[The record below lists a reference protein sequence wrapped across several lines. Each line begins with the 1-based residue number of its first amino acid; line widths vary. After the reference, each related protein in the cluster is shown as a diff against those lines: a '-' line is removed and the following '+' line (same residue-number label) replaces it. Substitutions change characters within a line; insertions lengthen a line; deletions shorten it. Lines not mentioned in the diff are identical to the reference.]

1 MSCIP
6 NVSDGKVGRL
16 TDIAYVYLRSFPLFR
31 REQHTAIK
39 KFPPLIRSV
48 HPEYRDYFMVGEC
61 VRFLFTSC
69 EESQTNEW
77 AQRTSEFAILHNKWI
92 KIVQAN
98 QPWSNLYLFHKYQFC
113 SLSHC
118 GCLGMVQILL
128 SSACIVQSMINEHE
142 HEQTNT
148 TVLHLNYTWVTMM
161 SSESH
166 VVAVS
171 TRLPRGTRDYIHFV
185 SSLSSICTQSP
196 TTSSPSSTSHIPLR
210 VIDDHISTSIQY

>member
-1 MSCIP
+1 MLS
-6 NVSDGKVGRL
+6 SVGFQVKTLENRNYSL
-16 TDIAYVYLRSFPLFR
+16 TKTEGTCWLATVL
-31 REQHTAIK
+31 
-39 KFPPLIRSV
+39 
-48 HPEYRDYFMVGEC
+48 YFC
-61 VRFLFTSC
+61 
-69 EESQTNEW
+69 
-77 AQRTSEFAILHNKWI
+77 
-92 KIVQAN
+92 
-98 QPWSNLYLFHKYQFC
+98 LFHKYQFC

-128 SSACIVQSMINEHE
+128 SSAGIVESMINEHE
-142 HEQTNT
+142 HEQANT

-185 SSLSSICTQSP
+185 SSLSSIYTQSP
-196 TTSSPSSTSHIPLR
+196 TTSSPYSTSHIPLR

>member
-1 MSCIP
+1 MLS
-6 NVSDGKVGRL
+6 SVGSQVKTLEKRNYSL
-16 TDIAYVYLRSFPLFR
+16 TKTEGTCWLATVLYFCLF
-31 REQHTAIK
+31 
-39 KFPPLIRSV
+39 
-48 HPEYRDYFMVGEC
+48 D
-61 VRFLFTSC
+61 
-69 EESQTNEW
+69 
-77 AQRTSEFAILHNKWI
+77 
-92 KIVQAN
+92 
-98 QPWSNLYLFHKYQFC
+98 KYQFC

-128 SSACIVQSMINEHE
+128 SSACIVQSMINEYE
-142 HEQTNT
+142 HERANT

-171 TRLPRGTRDYIHFV
+171 TGLPRGTRDYIHFV
-185 SSLSSICTQSP
+185 SSLSSIYTQSP